1 MMRNI
6 SALISGVVFGVGLTV
21 AQMTNPAKVI
31 AFLDLFGNWDP
42 SLALVMGGA
51 LIVTTIGYRLVTKQS
66 QPLFSGNFDIP
77 SNRNIDLRLITGSV
91 LFGAGW
97 GLVGLC
103 PGPAIAAAFIGGLPI
118 LVFLCAMVVGFY
130 FFEIVIKKM
139 SNPPNLHLPETE

>member
-6 SALISGVVFGVGLTV
+6 SALIAGVVFGMGLTV

-31 AFLDLFGNWDP
+31 GFLDLFGNWDP

-66 QPLFSGNFDIP
+66 KPLFASNFDIP

-91 LFGAGW
+91 LFGIGW

-103 PGPAIAAAFIGGLPI
+103 PGPAIAAVSIGGLPI
-118 LVFLCAMVVGFY
+118 FVFLGAMVFGFY
-130 FFEIVIKKM
+130 LVEIVAT
-139 SNPPNLHLPETE
+139 NPPDLHLPET